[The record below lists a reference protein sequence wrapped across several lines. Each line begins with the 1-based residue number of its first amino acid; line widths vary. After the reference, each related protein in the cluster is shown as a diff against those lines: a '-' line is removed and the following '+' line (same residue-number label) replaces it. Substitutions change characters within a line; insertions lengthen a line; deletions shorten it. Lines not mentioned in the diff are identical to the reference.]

1 MKQTDGSAAA
11 HSDPA
16 NPLRGRLYR
25 RCGCR
30 RPDGRQFG
38 ADCPKLQ
45 GRKRHGSWAFA
56 VDLPSVDGRRRPRCR
71 SGFPTRTAA
80 TAALRQLLEN
90 EESGLEM
97 QAALTV
103 AAYLTAWLCSKQ
115 EPLRPTTYA
124 RYRDNVQ
131 RDLIPAFGP
140 MRLVDLRPRHI
151 VAWSDRELARGR
163 GRTAV
168 YRAGAA
174 LSSALGAAVRTR
186 LIPDNPCRYSL
197 IPRPAAGE
205 RICWN
210 PSQAAAFLRHNHSE
224 YADQFAD
231 LFEVLLGTG
240 MRRGEVLG
248 LHWTDVH
255 LAENVLLV
263 RWNLTAVDNNQLF
276 LGHPKT
282 KASRNWVSLSP
293 RVATALERQQAQA
306 RARLPEG
313 APLDGLVFCRGDGSP
328 LRPQSVLTELR
339 RRSVELGLPRIG
351 VHDLRHTAATI
362 MISSQVPLAVVS
374 KRLRHSTLSTTVNLY
389 GRLLPHAARD
399 AVTALGEAYKQA
411 DLAADSGDDDAAT

>member
-1 MKQTDGSAAA
+1 MPVTAT
-11 HSDPA
+11 P
-16 NPLRGRLYR
+16 PPRGRVYR

-30 RPDGRQFG
+30 RPDRRQFG
-38 ADCPKLQ
+38 AACPELQ

-56 VDLPSVDGRRRPRCR
+56 VDLPSIDGRRRPRCR
-71 SGFPTRTAA
+71 SGFPTRSAA
-80 TAALRQLLEN
+80 AAALAQLLEN
-90 EESGLEM
+90 EESGLET
-97 QAALTV
+97 QADLTV
-103 AAYLTAWLCSKQ
+103 AAYLTAWLRSKQ

-151 VAWSDRELARGR
+151 VAWSDRELALGR

-186 LIPDNPCRYSL
+186 LIADNPCRYSL

-205 RICWN
+205 RVCWN
-210 PSQAAAFLRHNHSE
+210 PSQAAAFLRHNHTD

-231 LFEVLLGTG
+231 IFELLLGTG
-240 MRRGEVLG
+240 MRRGEALG
-248 LHWTDVH
+248 LHWADVH

-293 RVATALERQQAQA
+293 RVAIALERQQVQA

-313 APLDGLVFCRGDGSP
+313 APLEGLVFCREDGSP

-339 RRSVELGLPRIG
+339 RRSADLGLPRIG

-374 KRLRHSTLSTTVNLY
+374 KTLRHSTLSTTVNLY
-389 GRLLPHAARD
+389 GHLLPHAARD

-411 DLAADSGDDDAAT
+411 DLAAGGGSDAAAA

>member
-1 MKQTDGSAAA
+1 M
-11 HSDPA
+11 
-16 NPLRGRLYR
+16 
-25 RCGCR
+25 
-30 RPDGRQFG
+30 
-38 ADCPKLQ
+38 
-45 GRKRHGSWAFA
+45 
-56 VDLPSVDGRRRPRCR
+56 PSVDGRRRPRCR
-71 SGFPTRTAA
+71 SGFPTRSAA
-80 TAALRQLLEN
+80 AAALAQVLEN
-90 EESGLEM
+90 EESGLET
-97 QAALTV
+97 QAGLTV
-103 AAYLTAWLCSKQ
+103 AAYLTTWLRSKQ

-151 VAWSDRELARGR
+151 LAWSDRQLALGR

-186 LIPDNPCRYSL
+186 LIADNPCRHAL

-210 PSQAAAFLRHNHSE
+210 PSQAAAFLRHNHTQ

-240 MRRGEVLG
+240 MRRGEALG

-255 LAENVLLV
+255 LTENVLLV

-282 KASRNWVSLSP
+282 KASRNWVSLSHASPP
-293 RVATALERQQAQA
+293 RWSASRPRRAHTYPKGLPWTGWCSAA
-306 RARLPEG
+306 RAAHRCGRSRCSRNYAAALPSS
-313 APLDGLVFCRGDGSP
+313 ACPGS
-328 LRPQSVLTELR
+328 
-339 RRSVELGLPRIG
+339 GC
-351 VHDLRHTAATI
+351 
-362 MISSQVPLAVVS
+362 
-374 KRLRHSTLSTTVNLY
+374 TTC
-389 GRLLPHAARD
+389 GTPPPP
-399 AVTALGEAYKQA
+399 
-411 DLAADSGDDDAAT
+411 S